1 MNRRDFLR
9 KTAVVPAVVAV
20 PVLATEQM
28 PDMVAISGA
37 TDPIP
42 LAPAPEV
49 VDAAWI
55 ELMWREEPPQYGTVN
70 SLADDEMRRIQ
81 LEAAERIVNTPI
93 FLHLDGTRDYAG
105 EELARKVD
113 AEILAALK

>member
-1 MNRRDFLR
+1 MHRRDFF
-9 KTAVVPAVVAV
+9 KKAGAGVAV
-20 PVLATEQM
+20 A
-28 PDMVAISGA
+28 AIA
-37 TDPIP
+37 P
-42 LAPAPEV
+42 LALADVPHGTIPAPAAPED